1 MNDTYKRRCPT
12 LIIKGWFCDNMYL
25 WNNNK
30 LLTTHVV
37 VENMQRLICFL
48 TAVHKK
54 ISHNVHKVTE
64 NHLHLHLLLGILGY
78 ILWCWKLLFPREN
91 INKLGNYFWIV
102 YSTNTILEFR
112 WMKENPISIVGFLTK
127 IFIYSI
133 QLICN
138 KKGFGNLN
146 TIVINIWTEP

>member
-12 LIIKGWFCDNMYL
+12 LIIKGWFCDSMYF
-25 WNNNK
+25 WNNIK
-30 LLTTHVV
+30 LLTAHVV

-78 ILWCWKLLFPREN
+78 ILWCWKLLFLRWSILISLE
-91 INKLGNYFWIV
+91 ITYQSYILQ
-102 YSTNTILEFR
+102 NTLLVFN
-112 WMKENPISIVGFLTK
+112 WMKENPICSSF
-127 IFIYSI
+127 S
-133 QLICN
+133 QLKYLYILFN
-138 KKGFGNLN
+138 
-146 TIVINIWTEP
+146 

>member
-1 MNDTYKRRCPT
+1 MDGNIFFNTPESIIISKRFINYDSSAQYILIKRKQNILIPLQHLIIRSFMNDTYKRRCPT
-12 LIIKGWFCDNMYL
+12 LLIKGWFCDNMHL

-78 ILWCWKLLFPREN
+78 ILWCWKLLFLRWSIL
-91 INKLGNYFWIV
+91 IN
-102 YSTNTILEFR
+102 LEITF
-112 WMKENPISIVGFLTK
+112 E
-127 IFIYSI
+127 
-133 QLICN
+133 
-138 KKGFGNLN
+138 
-146 TIVINIWTEP
+146 